1 MTTRIK
7 ILTRQKQIEYF
18 REYIEGVE
26 LQMILIPAGSF
37 IMGAEEEELEG
48 RDRERPT
55 HLVTISKPFFMG
67 RYPITQAQ
75 WRAVAQLP
83 QEGKEL
89 KLEPSRFKGSDK
101 LPVEQVSWY
110 DAVEFCARL
119 TRLTGKIYRLP
130 SEAEWEYACR
140 AGTKTP
146 FHFGETISTDLAN
159 YNGADEESGAYGR
172 GEKGEYR
179 EKTTEVDSFD
189 NANEFGLSDMHGNV
203 LEWCADPW
211 HNNYDNAPNDGSVWD
226 ENNNDNRYQNYL
238 ENIDTLLNLHRNT
251 SIVLRGGSWDYNPNN
266 CRSASRSFFSARDK
280 DYVDSGFRVVCV
292 SGRTL

>member
-1 MTTRIK
+1 MTTA
-7 ILTRQKQIEYF
+7 ILKVSQRKKAKYF
-18 REYIEGVE
+18 TENINGVE
-26 LQMILIPAGSF
+26 LQMVLIPPGSF
-37 IMGAEEEELEG
+37 TMGAEKEEDLS
-48 RDRERPT
+48 RDNERPT

-83 QEGKEL
+83 QEGK
-89 KLEPSRFKGSDK
+89 KLELNPSRFKGDK

-159 YNGADEESGAYGR
+159 YKGTDEKYGAYGR

-179 EKTTEVDSFD
+179 EKTTEVDYFD
-189 NANEFGLSDMHGNV
+189 SANEFGLSDMHGNV
-203 LEWCADPW
+203 WEWCADPW
-211 HNNYDNAPNDGSVWD
+211 HDNYNNAPNDGSVWD
-226 ENNNDNRYQNYL
+226 EENNDNRYQNYL
-238 ENIDTLLNLHRNT
+238 EQIDTLLNDSRNK
-251 SIVLRGGSWDYNPNN
+251 VVRGGSWFSYPRN
-266 CRSASRSFFSARDK
+266 CRSACRVNYNACGFGTN
-280 DYVDSGFRVVCV
+280 GFRVVC
-292 SGRTL
+292 G